1 MNLLIKWLIYVILIS
16 CIFSQE
22 LNINMLTD
30 IVIQHNSILKLSKK
44 NIDAKSAQ
52 LIQSRKFS
60 NPSVSIESDFGIE
73 SEISGMLTQDIL
85 LGGKR
90 KQNIQL
96 REFELKLAK
105 LEYDEQKS
113 HVLNEAY
120 RLFIEIL
127 FYQEMKSLQKNRILI
142 SEELLEAVKKKVI
155 AGKFSPVEASRAKIQ
170 LYQEKIKLLK
180 IENQLPNAWNSLST
194 FYEGDNLIYN
204 IAVGHLSDLYHFST
218 PFKIDDKF
226 KINQAPEIVQA
237 NIQIQIQNI
246 KVKLE
251 KSKIIPDLVFGTG
264 IKKNELGNSFQLGV
278 SFPVPLFNQNSGNIK
293 QEISVL
299 EMTQFGL
306 ITIKN
311 NINSQIENIVNSL
324 NEIKSEIILL
334 ETMIIPE
341 ANSAYSII
349 MDGYMNGRY
358 TYLEVVDAK
367 EMWFQSQIQ
376 YLNALQH
383 YHNKT
388 WEINRILGKTNHS
401 FLGEN

>member
-16 CIFSQE
+16 CTFSQE
-22 LNINMLTD
+22 LNINTLTD
-30 IVIQHNSILKLSKK
+30 IVLQHNSILKLSKK
-44 NIDAKSAQ
+44 NVEVKTAQ
-52 LIQSRKFS
+52 LKQSRKFS
-60 NPSVSIESDFGIE
+60 NPNLSIESDFGIE
-73 SEISGMLTQDIL
+73 PEISGMLTQDIL

-96 REFELKLAK
+96 REFELNLAK

-113 HVLNEAY
+113 QVLNESY
-120 RLFIEIL
+120 HLFIEIL
-127 FYQEMKSLQKNRILI
+127 FYQEMKSLQRNRILI

-194 FYEGDNLIYN
+194 FYEDNSLSYN

-218 PFKIDDKF
+218 PFKINNEF
-226 KINQAPEIVQA
+226 NINIAPKIVQA

-251 KSKIIPDLVFGTG
+251 KLKIIPDIEFGTG

-278 SFPVPLFNQNSGNIK
+278 TLPIPLFNQNNGNINR
-293 QEISVL
+293 ELSVL
-299 EMTQFGL
+299 EMTQLEL
-306 ITIKN
+306 IKIKN
-311 NINSQIENIVNSL
+311 DINSQIENIINSL

-367 EMWFQSQIQ
+367 EMWFLSQIQ
-376 YLNALQH
+376 YLNALQD

-388 WEINRILGKTNHS
+388 WEINRILGRTNHS